1 MEGGEEGDVERVFFR
16 VEGRV
21 QGVGF
26 RWWTSREACV
36 MGLRGYVRNLEDGSV
51 EVGVEGRP
59 GVLARLEDRLGE
71 GPPGAGVRG
80 VSRLEEGQAG
90 DREAGFPE
98 RGFEIR
104 G

>member
-1 MEGGEEGDVERVFFR
+1 MDGGDEVEMERVVFR

-36 MGLRGYVRNLEDGSV
+36 LGVRGYVRNLEDGTV
-51 EVGVEGRP
+51 EVGAEGRP

-71 GPPGAGVRG
+71 GPPGAGVKG
-80 VSRLEEGQAG
+80 VSRVEQGQAG
-90 DREAGFPE
+90 DGDAGFPE

>member
-1 MEGGEEGDVERVFFR
+1 MDGGEEVGVERVFFR

-36 MGLRGYVRNLEDGSV
+36 LGLRGYVRNLEDGSV
-51 EVGVEGRP
+51 EVGAEGRP
-59 GVLARLEDRLGE
+59 GILARLEDRLGE
-71 GPPGAGVRG
+71 GPPGAGVKG
-80 VSRLEEGQAG
+80 GLRLEGAQAG
-90 DREAGFPE
+90 ERDAGFPE